1 MLREEVA
8 EKMSVENTLT
18 PAQFFPLL
26 FGGEHDGTS
35 VAEPEVNS
43 TTIEIL

>member
-8 EKMSVENTLT
+8 QDMSVVNTLT
-18 PAQFFPLL
+18 PAQLPPLL

-35 VAEPEVNS
+35 V
-43 TTIEIL
+43 ILE